1 MPRLRMSRRT
11 LAILSAVVT
20 VVLVAGLVLILA
32 GPATAKEFATL
43 HPLSGTV
50 EVKKA
55 DGSGVA
61 PGTEGQTLRP
71 GDTVRTGPDGRAEIE
86 YFDGS
91 ATRLDFDTTFELVEL
106 ASLPEVPDSKVIDG
120 KQTAGRTFNRVVALT
135 DSESRFETETPNAV
149 ASVRGTKYVWW
160 IRTDGSEECWVI
172 EGELLVTVG
181 DREILVG
188 AGEGIRVS
196 GDEVEGPFP
205 LTEAQLEDAF
215 LVFNR
220 CELDGEEKACPA
232 EIDPRVERR
241 NDRRE
246 PDPAPP
252 SPPPTDGTDDTV
264 VLDDVGGG
272 DDGDGGG
279 GGGTPT
285 GPPGPGPG
293 PGPGNEPPDP
303 IDRRPIRFVLS
314 WSEGPED
321 LDLHVLTPGD
331 EDADGGEVWSA
342 NPCLSGPGGCWA
354 TASEDSQ
361 TYGTESVTL
370 RPIGDEWVDGVYR
383 IWVENFS
390 CEEDWSG
397 SDAVLTVLKGDEAAD
412 IPLQGQ
418 LGGPGQPEEVR
429 AETWNVG
436 VSVITRDGFP
446 NTVTSDPALVGEPR
460 CGQVD
465 LLSAKRPRGPSGPDS
480 HAISVERSTDEP
492 SAEAPPVE
500 EPPAEEPSPSP
511 GPEASPE
518 PEPSPEPT
526 ESPAPDAEASPPSE
540 SSTEAVAS

>member
-1 MPRLRMSRRT
+1 MSRLRMSRRT

-20 VVLVAGLVLILA
+20 AALVAGLVLILA

-50 EVKKA
+50 EVKTA
-55 DGSGVA
+55 DGSAFA
-61 PGTEGQTLRP
+61 PGTEGQTLRQ

-106 ASLPEVPDSKVIDG
+106 ASLPEIRDSKVIDG

-135 DSESRFETETPNAV
+135 DSESRFETETPSAV
-149 ASVRGTKYVWW
+149 ASVRGTEYVWW
-160 IRTDGSEECWVI
+160 IRADGTEECWVI

-181 DREILVG
+181 DREIVVG

-205 LTEAQLEDAF
+205 LTEVQLEDAF

-220 CELDGEEKACPA
+220 CDLDGEEEACPA
-232 EIDPRVERR
+232 EVEPRVERR

-246 PDPAPP
+246 PDPAPLP
-252 SPPPTDGTDDTV
+252 PPPTDGADDTF
-264 VLDDVGGG
+264 VLDDLGGG
-272 DDGDGGG
+272 DDGTDGGG
-279 GGGTPT
+279 GGDSTPT

-293 PGPGNEPPDP
+293 PGPGNEPPDR

-314 WSEGPED
+314 WGKGPLD
-321 LDLHVLTPGD
+321 LDLHVLTPD
-331 EDADGGEVWSA
+331 DDDADGGEVWSG
-342 NPCLSGPGGCWA
+342 NPCLAGPDGCWA

-370 RPIGDEWVDGVYR
+370 RPIGDEWVNGGYQ

-390 CEEDWSG
+390 CEDGDWSD
-397 SDAVLTVLKGDEAAD
+397 SNATLAVKKGEDVLVTLRVPHRGEVRSETWQAAHAGVD
-412 IPLQGQ
+412 REGFPGVFA
-418 LGGPGQPEEVR
+418 GEPSFVGEESCGQPEVEV
-429 AETWNVG
+429 A
-436 VSVITRDGFP
+436 S
-446 NTVTSDPALVGEPR
+446 L
-460 CGQVD
+460 
-465 LLSAKRPRGPSGPDS
+465 KRPRGPAGPDTQ
-480 HAISVERSTDEP
+480 AIIVEQSTDETPAEEP
-492 SAEAPPVE
+492 STDA
-500 EPPAEEPSPSP
+500 PPAEEPPPSP
-511 GPEASPE
+511 EPEPS

-526 ESPAPDAEASPPSE
+526 ESPAPDPSPTSE
-540 SSTEAVAS
+540 SSTEDLAP